1 MIPPAGRAGRAPR
14 PARRPAGSPDSRR
27 KRGPRAAPASSGAP
41 PPPRLARSLT
51 GGAGYI
57 GSHTCKALAAAGFTP
72 VTYDNLA
79 TGHRRAVKW
88 GPLEEG
94 DLADRARLDAA
105 IARHAP
111 RAVIHFAASSAAG
124 ESVVDPGAYYR
135 NNVAGSLSLLEA
147 MRDHRLGALA
157 FSSTAAVYGAPL

>member
-1 MIPPAGRAGRAPR
+1 MKI
-14 PARRPAGSPDSRR
+14 
-27 KRGPRAAPASSGAP
+27 
-41 PPPRLARSLT
+41 LVT

-111 RAVIHFAASSAAG
+111 QAVIHFAASIAAG
-124 ESVVDPGAYYR
+124 ESVVDPGSYYR
-135 NNVAGSLSLLEA
+135 NNVGGSLSLLEA
-147 MRDHRLGALA
+147 MRDHRLGALVFEA
-157 FSSTAAVYGAPL
+157 DGYR